1 MRRTLGLTTALTA
14 AVLWAGT
21 APAFAQ
27 SGPYDQYLNHDQL
40 TRAIQDLAGRHGNLA
55 SVRSFARTDEGRDV
69 WLLTLGNAR
78 TGQLDQKPALLIVA
92 NLEANHLV
100 GSSTALF
107 TAQHL
112 LEGYGSDEEVT
123 RLLDERT
130 VYILPRMNPDGA
142 ELYWGMS
149 AYEIPYKA
157 HASAPNLGGLN
168 PREIGA
174 DLNNDGVV
182 TMMRQRHP
190 EGEWVAD
197 DDDPRLLRR
206 ANRSRAERGE
216 YRVFLEGIDTTMVD
230 AYVPLGSDG
239 VNLNRNFPH
248 EYLYFQPHVGP
259 HQVSERETRA
269 LADFMFEQTNIAAVL
284 TFSPY
289 DNLRSPTPET
299 RRPPEG
305 VAPGP
310 PSQPSNVQGG
320 DRPYFQYISE
330 QFVDLTGL
338 RGDGAPGEAGSF
350 AQFAYY
356 QVGLPS
362 FTTPVWV
369 LPEEASGARAA
380 PAEQAGPAAGGSV
393 VGDWAISLSMDGQ
406 ALDANMGISRA
417 NSGLR
422 VMLNSPAG
430 ATELTG
436 QGQGDQFQA
445 SGEVQGMG
453 EISVSGRVSGN
464 ELSGTVALGPM
475 GTVPFSGT
483 RVGGGEAAAA
493 PAPAAQGAQARNG
506 TTPEHRWLRY
516 FENAGI
522 DGFVDW
528 TPATHPQLGDV
539 EVGGFR
545 PNVRVNPPASD
556 IRELAGKH
564 AAFATWLGNQTG
576 EVEIVETRVEA
587 RGDGVWQ
594 VTATLANDR
603 YLPTQT
609 QMGARIRFNRPVTV
623 RLMPTSGMTV
633 LTGNIQQQTPRID
646 GMGARSSFTWL
657 VQAPAGTQVPMEVFA
672 ERAGGLQSTTITLR

>member
-21 APAFAQ
+21 APALAQ

-40 TRAIQDLAGRHGNLA
+40 TRAIQELAGRHGNLA
-55 SVRSFARTDEGRDV
+55 SVRSFARTDEGRDI
-69 WLLTLGNAR
+69 WLLTLGNSR
-78 TGQLDQKPALLIVA
+78 TGDLDQKPALLIVA

-112 LEGYGSDEEVT
+112 LEGYGSDEEAT

-142 ELYWGMS
+142 ELYWDMS

-157 HASAPNLGGLN
+157 HLSAPNLGGLN
-168 PREIGA
+168 AREIGA
-174 DLNNDGVV
+174 DLNNDGGI

-190 EGEWVAD
+190 DGEWVAD
-197 DDDPRLLRR
+197 DDDPRLMRR
-206 ANRSRAERGE
+206 ANRARAERGE
-216 YRVFLEGIDTTMVD
+216 YRVFLEGIDTTMVN

-259 HQVSERETRA
+259 HQVSEPETRA

-289 DNLRSPTPET
+289 DNLRSPTPEN

-310 PSQPSNVQGG
+310 PTQPSNIQGG

-338 RGDGAPGEAGSF
+338 RGDGAAGEAGSF
-350 AQFAYY
+350 AQYVYY
-356 QVGLPS
+356 QVGVPS

-369 LPEEASGARAA
+369 LPEEAAGAGA
-380 PAEQAGPAAGGSV
+380 PA
-393 VGDWAISLSMDGQ
+393 GQ
-406 ALDANMGISRA
+406 A
-417 NSGLR
+417 
-422 VMLNSPAG
+422 
-430 ATELTG
+430 
-436 QGQGDQFQA
+436 
-445 SGEVQGMG
+445 
-453 EISVSGRVSGN
+453 
-464 ELSGTVALGPM
+464 
-475 GTVPFSGT
+475 
-483 RVGGGEAAAA
+483 
-493 PAPAAQGAQARNG
+493 AQAASVRSG

-516 FENAGI
+516 FDSAGI

-528 TPATHPQLGDV
+528 TPATHPQLGEV

-545 PNVRVNPPASD
+545 PNVRVNPPATD
-556 IRELAGKH
+556 IRELAEKH

-594 VTATLANDR
+594 VTATLTNDR

-609 QMGARIRFNRPVTV
+609 QMAGRVRFNRPVTV
-623 RLMPTSGMTV
+623 RLMPTAGMTV
-633 LTGNIQQQTPRID
+633 LTGNIQQQIPRVD
-646 GMGARSSFTWL
+646 GMGARRSFTWL